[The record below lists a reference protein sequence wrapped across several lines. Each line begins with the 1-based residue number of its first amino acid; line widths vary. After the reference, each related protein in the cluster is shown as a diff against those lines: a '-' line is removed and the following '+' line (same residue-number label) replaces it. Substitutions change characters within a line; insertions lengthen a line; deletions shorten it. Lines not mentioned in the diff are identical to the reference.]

1 MSVTRSM
8 ALGAVA
14 AVILTALSTAWFP
27 LPPPDELPRCLN
39 SPLLAFETAPSPEE
53 AALVWNLLGDRQ
65 SNLAKAQYPDFAFIV
80 AYTFLF
86 LLLAAIGRRRP
97 IKSSQIAGRLVVIS
111 VLVMAVADIGENCF
125 TLVNVA
131 ALKHGLSAAPWVDLM
146 RHCSLIKW
154 AACGVTLILFWWI
167 FLPSR
172 RGSALYRLL
181 ALSIAAFSL
190 ISGSVAILGMW
201 DITKIELVFPF
212 LAPALLLQIP
222 LFWCYWGD
230 VDRSHAPVE
239 SQPIEKWKVNP
250 ANSGD
255 GCNEIE
261 ISSRPGLQS
270 P

>member
-1 MSVTRSM
+1 MTVTRRM
-8 ALGAVA
+8 ALWAVA
-14 AVILTALSTAWFP
+14 AVILTALSTAWFR

-39 SPLLAFETAPSPEE
+39 SPLLAFETAQSPEE

-86 LLLAAIGRRRP
+86 LLLAALGKRRP
-97 IKSSQIAGRLVVIS
+97 IKSSQIAARLVVVS
-111 VLVMAVADIGENCF
+111 VLVMAAADVGENCF

-131 ALKHGLSAAPWVDLM
+131 ALKHGLPAAVWVDLM
-146 RHCSLIKW
+146 RRCSLTKW
-154 AACGVTLILFWWI
+154 AACGLTLILFWWI

-190 ISGSVAILGMW
+190 ISGSMAILGIW

-212 LAPALLLQIP
+212 LAPALLLQVP
-222 LFWCYWGD
+222 LFWWYWGD
-230 VDRSHAPVE
+230 VDRSHASVE
-239 SQPIEKWKVNP
+239 NQPIEQWKVNP
-250 ANSGD
+250 ARSGD
-255 GCNEIE
+255 ECTKIE
-261 ISSRPGLQS
+261 LSSKPGLQS

>member
-1 MSVTRSM
+1 MTVTRRR
-8 ALGAVA
+8 ALWAVST
-14 AVILTALSTAWFP
+14 VILTAALTAWFR

-39 SPLLAFETAPSPEE
+39 SPLLAFQTAQSPQE
-53 AALVWNLLGDRQ
+53 AALIWNLLGDRQ

-86 LLLAAIGRRRP
+86 LLLAAIGMRRP
-97 IKSSQIAGRLVVIS
+97 IKSSQTAGKLVVVS
-111 VLVMAVADIGENCF
+111 ALVTAVADIGENCF

-131 ALKHGLSAAPWVDLM
+131 ALKHGLPAAAWVDLM
-146 RHCSLIKW
+146 RYCSLTKW
-154 AACGVTLILFWWI
+154 TACGVTLILFWWI

-190 ISGSVAILGMW
+190 ISGSMAILGMW

-212 LAPALLLQIP
+212 LAAALLLQIP
-222 LFWCYWGD
+222 LFCGYWDD
-230 VDRSHAPVE
+230 VDRSHASLE
-239 SQPIEKWKVNP
+239 RQPIEKWEVNP

-255 GCNEIE
+255 ECKKIE
-261 ISSRPGLQS
+261 ISSRPGF
-270 P
+270 

>member
-1 MSVTRSM
+1 MTVTRGK
-8 ALGAVA
+8 ALWAVS
-14 AVILTALSTAWFP
+14 AVILTAASTAWFR
-27 LPPPDELPRCLN
+27 LPPPDALPRCLN
-39 SPLLAFETAPSPEE
+39 SPLLAFQTAQSPQE
-53 AALVWNLLGDRQ
+53 AALVWNLLGNRQ

-97 IKSSQIAGRLVVIS
+97 IKSSQIAGKLVVVS
-111 VLVMAVADIGENCF
+111 ALVAAVADIGENCS

-131 ALKHGLSAAPWVDLM
+131 ALKHGLPAAAWVDLM
-146 RHCSLIKW
+146 RHCSLTKW
-154 AACGVTLILFWWI
+154 AASGVTLILLLWI

-190 ISGSVAILGMW
+190 ISGSMAILGMW

-222 LFWCYWGD
+222 LFCWYWDD

-239 SQPIEKWKVNP
+239 DQPIEAWEVNP
-250 ANSGD
+250 G
-255 GCNEIE
+255 
-261 ISSRPGLQS
+261 
-270 P
+270 